1 MMRYVLLI
9 IIASSLA
16 GCSRETIVKNET
28 QLPESTATQDIPA
41 PSLVEE
47 PKQTPRER
55 VVSEAQGLIGLRET
69 HGRNRSPVIDKMNLF
84 ANANLGDPW
93 CASFNAWIYHLA
105 EIPKFPKS
113 AWSPSW
119 VANPTWTRK
128 AGGKNP
134 LPGDPFGIYFANKGR
149 VAHTGLIEKWGDAVI
164 TLEGN
169 TGPTGSIG
177 EADRNGEGSHK
188 KRRLKSQIYSVR
200 NWID

>member
-1 MMRYVLLI
+1 MRYVLLVI
-9 IIASSLA
+9 VAAALA
-16 GCSRETIVKNET
+16 GCSSETEIEKET
-28 QLPESTATQDIPA
+28 TMPVSTATQDIPS
-41 PSLVEE
+41 PSPLEE
-47 PKQTPRER
+47 PRPSPRER
-55 VVSEAQGLIGLRET
+55 VVSEAQNLIGLRET

-105 EIPKFPKS
+105 EITNFPRS
-113 AWSPSW
+113 AWSPAW
-119 VANPTWTRK
+119 VNNPTWTRK
-128 AGGKNP
+128 SGGETPK
-134 LPGDPFGIYFANKGR
+134 PGDPFGIWFSNKGR

-164 TLEGN
+164 CLEGN

-177 EADRNGEGSHK
+177 EAERNGEGSHR